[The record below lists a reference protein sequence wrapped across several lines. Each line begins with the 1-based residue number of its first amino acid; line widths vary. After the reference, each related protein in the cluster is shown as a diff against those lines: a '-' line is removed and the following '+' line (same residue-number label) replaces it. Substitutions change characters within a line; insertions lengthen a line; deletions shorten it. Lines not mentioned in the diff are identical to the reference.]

1 MTGITEPAHLTA
13 TRASYDTVAVD
24 YAEIVRTLLA
34 ENPLDRAMLA
44 AFAELVQA
52 AGGGPVADLGCGPGH
67 LLGADRIDYGYR
79 LLVAG

>member
-1 MTGITEPAHLTA
+1 MTEPAHLTA
-13 TRASYDTVAVD
+13 TRASYDSVAVD

-52 AGGGPVADLGCGPGH
+52 AGGGQVADLGCGPQ
-67 LLGADRIDYGYR
+67 AR
-79 LLVAG
+79 AGVSRRAR